1 MGAVENG
8 EAELCGNLIILTNY
22 NTNKTLILRST
33 AMVGFYFIIPRPQTR
48 KELLIS
54 MVSSVDLTSR
64 MLFVGSLV
72 VFPIILCFI
81 LKVESEIYEIR
92 SETSIWKSFLLT
104 MAIML
109 NNSIRMY
116 NAESSRMFY
125 MFVMLLALIVTSLFQ
140 STIVKNLN
148 ANVVLGEIRTLNEIL
163 DNDYNVTLPDDVG
176 NFLKHMSGNRMIK
189 KINEAKKDETIDLAN
204 PKTMPVDKNK
214 KFALLLPSILL
225 NNYLNQ
231 FYDNQTKENI
241 FDVVPEM
248 VVQLYTSI
256 MLPKHSPL
264 QDKINDIMQIIVESG
279 ILKYQLFKADNE
291 YQWFMTRR
299 ILDGNI
305 AKPRDKVI
313 SVSELKSVFY
323 LYIAFSIFSIVVFCL
338 ELICFKIIKKL
349 NPRRSLRI

>member
-1 MGAVENG
+1 
-8 EAELCGNLIILTNY
+8 
-22 NTNKTLILRST
+22 
-33 AMVGFYFIIPRPQTR
+33 
-48 KELLIS
+48 
-54 MVSSVDLTSR
+54 
-64 MLFVGSLV
+64 
-72 VFPIILCFI
+72 
-81 LKVESEIYEIR
+81 
-92 SETSIWKSFLLT
+92 
-104 MAIML
+104 ML

-189 KINEAKKDETIDLAN
+189 KINEARKDQTIDLAN

-241 FDVVPEM
+241 FVVVPEM

-279 ILKYQLFKADNE
+279 ILKYQIFKADNE

-299 ILDGNI
+299 ILEGNI
-305 AKPRDKVI
+305 PKPRDKVI
-313 SVSELKSVFY
+313 GVSELKSVFY